1 MRSNF
6 ESPDWKCFKPFTK
19 GARIK
24 ENLPYI
30 LFQHLIKNIDA
41 FEISQILTL
50 DLTDLQKKR
59 LYIQHMSKFETKA
72 DISKNFNPELFSLK
86 LDLETTRS
94 LLVHFIQARAS
105 LFSRELL
112 RTLMARIWNSDHLR
126 FQHCML

>member
-1 MRSNF
+1 M
-6 ESPDWKCFKPFTK
+6 CYKPFTK
-19 GARIK
+19 SARIK
-24 ENLPYI
+24 ANLSYI

-72 DISKNFNPELFSLK
+72 DISKNFDPELFSLK

-112 RTLMARIWNSDHLR
+112 RTLMARI
-126 FQHCML
+126 